1 MNKNRTTAFII
12 FMFRLIP
19 LGMRKILFRMLT
31 ALFYYAWPKQ
41 RLIALHNL
49 FRAFPEKPA
58 PELVAVAKRT
68 YRHMGIMAAEFFE
81 IPYISKK
88 NIHKYVEFEGLK
100 NLAAAKARN
109 KGILSIVAHFG
120 NWEMMTAALPAVGTP
135 LQIVYR
141 PLDSPVIENLIS
153 WVRTANGN
161 GLIQKDGAVLRIF
174 HQLRRNQT
182 IGLLIDQNMAAREG
196 IFVDFFNRPAC
207 TSTALA
213 FLAMRTGAPVLPAFM
228 IRMKDGRY
236 KCLIQPPVELIETGD
251 EEQDIRANTQKFTS
265 IIEDIVRR
273 YPDQYFWVHQRW
285 KTQTCQTE

>member
-1 MNKNRTTAFII
+1 MNKTGTTAFII

-19 LGMRKILFRMLT
+19 LGMRKAFFRALT

-58 PELVAVAKRT
+58 PELIAIAKGT

-81 IPYISKK
+81 IPYISKE
-88 NIHKYVEFEGLK
+88 NIHKFVEFEGLE

-120 NWEMMTAALPAVGTP
+120 NWEMMTAALPAVSDP
-135 LQIVYR
+135 VQIVYR
-141 PLDSPVIENLIS
+141 PLDNPVIENLIS

-161 GLIQKDGAVLRIF
+161 GLIPKDGAVLRIF
-174 HQLRRNQT
+174 RQLRRNQA
-182 IGLLIDQNMAAREG
+182 IGILIDQNMAAREG

-213 FLAMRTGAPVLPAFM
+213 FLAQRTGAPVLPAFM

-236 KCLIQPPVELIETGD
+236 KFLIQPAVELIETGD
-251 EEQDIRANTQKFTS
+251 YDQNIRVNTQRFTL

-285 KTQTCQTE
+285 KTQLGQKE

>member
-1 MNKNRTTAFII
+1 MNKTGTTAFII

-19 LGMRKILFRMLT
+19 LGMRKILFRALAT
-31 ALFYYAWPKQ
+31 LFYYAWPKQ

-49 FRAFPEKPA
+49 FRAFPERKA
-58 PELVAVAKRT
+58 PELIAIAKGT
-68 YRHMGIMAAEFFE
+68 YRHMSIMAAEFFE
-81 IPYISKK
+81 IPYISKE
-88 NIHKYVEFEGLK
+88 NIHKFVEFQGLE

-120 NWEMMTAALPAVGTP
+120 NWEMMTAALPAVSDP
-135 LQIVYR
+135 VQIVYR

-174 HQLRRNQT
+174 HQLRRNRA

-265 IIEDIVRR
+265 IIEDIVRQ